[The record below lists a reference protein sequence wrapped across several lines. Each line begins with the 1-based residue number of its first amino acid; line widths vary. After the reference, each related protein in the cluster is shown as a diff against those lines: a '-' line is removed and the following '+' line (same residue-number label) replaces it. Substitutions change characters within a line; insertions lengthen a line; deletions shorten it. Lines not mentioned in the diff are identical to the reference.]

1 MTIRDFV
8 NNVRVELDPNQLES
22 GFRQLQERVQRA
34 ASDGVHTKVRLKL
47 NGKQLGP
54 DIPLA
59 AFLAAEAAT
68 FFYGGLLRAL
78 AVNLGMRSFLEI
90 EFVHSC
96 EEKVNQG
103 RQFYADGEL
112 EAAEQC
118 YREAL
123 RLRPDDARAC
133 YHLGVMLRVSGRLEE
148 AVEMLEIAAADDDFS
163 DQQKAVDLLTRIRN
177 PGTIRTI

>member
-8 NNVRVELDPNQLES
+8 NNVRVELDPNQLEN

-90 EFVHSC
+90 NLST
-96 EEKVNQG
+96 
-103 RQFYADGEL
+103 
-112 EAAEQC
+112 AARKKSIRVDNSMRMESWKQQNNVTE
-118 YREAL
+118 R
-123 RLRPDDARAC
+123 RFAC
-133 YHLGVMLRVSGRLEE
+133 GQTTL
-148 AVEMLEIAAADDDFS
+148 APAI
-163 DQQKAVDLLTRIRN
+163 T
-177 PGTIRTI
+177 

>member
-8 NNVRVELDPNQLES
+8 NHLRVDLDPNQIEQ

-34 ASDGVHTKVRLKL
+34 ANDGVHTKVRLKL

-78 AVNLGMRSFLEI
+78 AVNLGMRAILEI
-90 EFVHSC
+90 EFIHSS
-96 EEKVNQG
+96 EEQVALG
-103 RQFYADGEL
+103 RQHYADGDL
-112 EAAEQC
+112 DSAERC

-123 RLRPDDARAC
+123 RLRPGDSRAS
-133 YHLGVMLRVSGRLEE
+133 YHLGVLLRVAGRLDE
-148 AVEMLEIAAADDDFS
+148 AVTYLVVAAADSEFS
-163 DQQKAVDLLTRIRN
+163 DQQKAASLLERIRN
-177 PGTIRTI
+177 PGSIRTI